1 MHGASNENPT
11 PGRLELKYCVPER
24 VARQVLG
31 VASGYLVRDPLAR
44 SPRQRITS
52 LYLDTQ
58 DLTFLRWHLDGATD
72 RYKLRIRS
80 YGEPP
85 ASTFYVETK
94 RKTASVVRKER
105 EAGAAA
111 SLDAVVERYRVRLG
125 ATPRTLV
132 RGFRES
138 LRDPAGE
145 TAVTVDRA
153 LQFQSTRRADL
164 VGDDG
169 RWISLPLPPCPGP
182 SPVLVELKYGDTPP
196 AWMDGLIRTLA
207 PARVSF
213 SKYVAAM
220 TSWPGTRSV
229 RPHVH
234 VNPDLGLH
242 TVGAQQ

>member
-1 MHGASNENPT
+1 MHGVSNETPT

-31 VASGYLVRDPLAR
+31 VARGYLARDPLAR
-44 SPRQRITS
+44 EPRQRITS
-52 LYLDTQ
+52 LYLDTP

-85 ASTFYVETK
+85 AATFYAETK

-105 EAGAAA
+105 EAISAEA
-111 SLDAVVERYRVRLG
+111 LDAVIERYRVRLG

-153 LQFQSTRRADL
+153 LQYQSTRSADL
-164 VGDDG
+164 IGDG
-169 RWISLPLPPCPGP
+169 RRWIALPLPPCSGP
-182 SPVLVELKYGDTPP
+182 SPVLVELKYGDAAPT
-196 AWMDGLIRTLA
+196 WMDALIRTLA

-234 VNPDLGLH
+234 INPDFGLH
-242 TVGAQQ
+242 PVGARS